1 MEKAI
6 SREMNWG
13 NQVLKIE
20 TGKVAKQATAS
31 TIVSYGDTVVMA
43 NVVAAKTAKPDIDF
57 FPLTVS
63 YQEKFY
69 AAGKIPGGF
78 FKREG
83 RPTEFE
89 TLTSRLIDRPIRPLF
104 PEGFKNETQ
113 VILTVLSHDTE
124 TNPDIVAMIAASSA
138 LTLSG
143 IPFMGPI
150 GGCRVG
156 YDGKDYILNPKINE
170 ETQLDLVVSGTQ
182 DAVLM
187 VESEAKEL
195 SEEIMLG
202 AVKFGHESMQE
213 VIKIII
219 NLAEEC
225 ARDPWEFEYTVN
237 DELINELK
245 SEFEDQIKG
254 ASELAISKWGRLDC
268 MFNNAGFGG
277 ALGPLEDIP
286 VAEFDMTFDVLV
298 KGVFLGMKHAIP
310 IMKKQRSGSII
321 NTGSISAITAGRGPL
336 VYSAAKAAVVQLSK
350 VTAMSVAAESI
361 RVNAIC
367 PGYIATPLN
376 VNTVGKPDSVIEERL
391 EGQPIP
397 QPIPR
402 VGRPKDIAEMC
413 VFLASDRS
421 TFLTGQSIVVDG
433 GAASGVFWEEQNPVY
448 KTHRPISVYNPDTP

>member
-1 MEKAI
+1 MSQLAD
-6 SREMNWG
+6 
-13 NQVLKIE
+13 
-20 TGKVAKQATAS
+20 KVAVITGGASGIGSATAELF
-31 TIVSYGDTVVMA
+31 VQEG
-43 NVVAAKTAKPDIDF
+43 AKVIIADMQADR
-57 FPLTVS
+57 
-63 YQEKFY
+63 
-69 AAGKIPGGF
+69 GK
-78 FKREG
+78 
-83 RPTEFE
+83 
-89 TLTSRLIDRPIRPLF
+89 TLASKLGPNAIF
-104 PEGFKNETQ
+104 
-113 VILTVLSHDTE
+113 SH
-124 TNPDIVAMIAASSA
+124 A
-138 LTLSG
+138 
-143 IPFMGPI
+143 
-150 GGCRVG
+150 
-156 YDGKDYILNPKINE
+156 
-170 ETQLDLVVSGTQ
+170 
-182 DAVLM
+182 
-187 VESEAKEL
+187 
-195 SEEIMLG
+195 
-202 AVKFGHESMQE
+202 E
-213 VIKIII
+213 VR
-219 NLAEEC
+219 N
-225 ARDPWEFEYTVN
+225 
-237 DELINELK
+237 
-245 SEFEDQIKG
+245 EDQVKRAIG
-254 ASELAISKWGRLDC
+254 LAISQWGRLDC

-310 IMKKQRSGSII
+310 IMRKQQSGSII

-336 VYSAAKAAVVQLSK
+336 VYSAAKAAVVHLSK

-433 GAASGVFWEEQNPVY
+433 GAASGVFWEDQNPVY